1 MAKSTPEA
9 VPKKQYLT
17 SMVASAVYATELRH
31 RLDREYEEADITCC
45 ALSQDLLDELG
56 ISQEEAVRLAQLASI
71 PEEVIMPTL
80 PLFARKAKT
89 IPPLPTPY

>member
-1 MAKSTPEA
+1 MTPEA
-9 VPKKQYLT
+9 MQEAISNLYGRIGCIRD
-17 SMVASAVYATELRH
+17 ELD

-71 PEEVIMPTL
+71 PEEVIDAH
-80 PLFARKAKT
+80 FAAIREKGEDD
-89 IPPLPTPY
+89 PPLPTPY